1 MKLRKEYVAVM
12 FLAVVLMLVFAFSPA
27 TAAEFTYDKGP
38 AFTVTYPDVWKE
50 TDDNANKVTFKT
62 KMADSL
68 PIMEINVM
76 EIPAGVVV
84 ADVSGKHYKALLEK
98 SQDADAELKE
108 EKQITLA
115 DGTAASMALFGW
127 AYQGWM
133 PLMTRLVSAY
143 KDGKWVYVAIH
154 SADDASPEVPQS
166 IKFK

>member
-1 MKLRKEYVAVM
+1 MM
-12 FLAVVLMLVFAFSPA
+12 TFALSPA
-27 TAAEFTYDKGP
+27 SAAEFVYDKAP
-38 AFTVTYPDVWKE
+38 AFSVTYPDAWKT

-76 EIPAGVVV
+76 EIPAGVAV
-84 ADVSGKHYKALLEK
+84 ADVSGKHYKALLET

-108 EKQITLA
+108 EKQLTL
-115 DGTAASMALFGW
+115 GGGVPASMALFSW
-127 AYQGWM
+127 SYQGWM
-133 PLMTRLVSAY
+133 PLMTRILSAY

-166 IKFK
+166 LKFK